1 MTCKFCFAELE
12 ENAAVCPVCG
22 KSLTEETAEAVEP
35 TETVETA
42 EAVEPTEG
50 VETAETV
57 EPTETVEETETT
69 DTGKKVKTWKVV
81 LVAVGCFV
89 LLLALVCAVLYG
101 LGVDLRPREN
111 DVYCKD
117 SYTVKDANAEK
128 KADDIVATLGDMTLT
143 NGELQAYYWINVY
156 DFLSYYGNYLS
167 MMGFD
172 ASKPLDEQVYDE
184 KTGMTFQQMFLSN
197 ALENWNTYATLVSM
211 SKDANFTLTAE
222 QQAQLDAFKEGLQEA
237 AKEEKYEDLELFID
251 EKFFPGSSV
260 AAYINYNVVN
270 FTALSYYDSLVESL
284 LPTQAEIEAYYTE
297 HEAEFKEK
305 KFSKDDGNYYD
316 VRHILITPTGGTTDE
331 DGVTVY
337 TDAEWEACRASAQL
351 VLDGY
356 LAGDNSEETFAKL
369 AKQKSQDPGSAAN
382 GGLYTELTKDTNF
395 VESFKNWYLDES
407 RKVGDTGLVKSEHGY
422 HVMYFSGSKVIWEYE
437 AESALMTERTG
448 KMLDDA
454 MVKYP
459 MEINYKKIVL
469 GEVSLV
475 EESAS

>member
-12 ENAAVCPVCG
+12 DDAVFCPVCG

-35 TETVETA
+35 EEAVESIETAETTETVEVG
-42 EAVEPTEG
+42 EI
-50 VETAETV
+50 
-57 EPTETVEETETT
+57 VEETETT

-89 LLLALVCAVLYG
+89 LLLALAGAVLYG
-101 LGVDLRPREN
+101 LGIDLRPREN

-117 SYTVKDANAEK
+117 SFTVKDAKAEK
-128 KADDIVATLGDMTLT
+128 KADDVVATLGDMVLT
-143 NGELQAYYWINVY
+143 NGELQAYYWSSVS
-156 DFLSYYGNYLS
+156 DFLNYYGSYLS

-211 SKDANFTLTAE
+211 SKDAHFTLTDE
-222 QQAQLDAFKEGLQEA
+222 QQAQLDEFKAGLQEA
-237 AKEEKYEDLELFID
+237 AKEENYEDVELFID
-251 EKFFPGSSV
+251 EMFFPGSSA

-270 FTALSYYDSLVESL
+270 FTALSYYDSLVESM
-284 LPTQAEIEAYYTE
+284 LPTQAEVEAYYTE

-316 VRHILITPTGGTTDE
+316 VRHILIAPTGGTTDE
-331 DGVTVY
+331 DGVIVY
-337 TDAEWEACRASAQL
+337 TDAEWEACRESAQL

-356 LAGDNSEETFAKL
+356 LAGEASEENFAKL
-369 AKQKSQDPGSAAN
+369 AKQKSEDTGSASN

-407 RKVGDTGLVKSEHGY
+407 RKAGDTGLIKSEYGY
-422 HVMYFSGSKVIWEYE
+422 HVMYFSGSKVIWQYE
-437 AESALMTERTG
+437 AESALMTEKTG

-454 MVKYP
+454 MLKYP
-459 MEINYKKIVL
+459 MEVDYKKIVL
-469 GEVSLV
+469 GEVKLV